1 MAYRFTK
8 MEQSPIIS
16 RRQAEEDALQ
26 KGIEGLVVGLAAGL
40 MIGTAI
46 TLLVAPK
53 SGKQARQDIMDASY
67 LGACEVKDKTAAV
80 GSKIKES
87 TQDLT
92 EKVKEKLANT
102 CCCENQAEADEPC
115 C

>member
-67 LGACEVKDKTAAV
+67 LGACEVK
-80 GSKIKES
+80 
-87 TQDLT
+87 
-92 EKVKEKLANT
+92 
-102 CCCENQAEADEPC
+102 
-115 C
+115 